1 MSDGVQHI
9 VLPVSAL
16 KANATTIFDTLAA
29 GRTVYVS
36 KRGEVVAAFR
46 PFEAVPEG
54 IAAAYAS
61 PLPAIELTAR
71 QLGRE
76 VPSAEVTEA
85 AEGLPSL
92 VTKNGRIY
100 GVLTPAIAP
109 RPATVP
115 DRDVAGAR
123 AEAVRGFQEEHP
135 DASLDDVVEFITN
148 WRAEPGVE
156 ADTAT
161 KTPRTAPTLP
171 LVQSDRAVSEE
182 LDSWRKRGSPVEGLV
197 EALLNSVT
205 ALLQP
210 GSDRLVAAAAVVAPA
225 VFNVVYIATRGNP
238 TAMLR
243 RGERSETTGDIVEAR
258 TSYVAAVFVPESP
271 SVGAMWRLGDLARRQ
286 GNPAE
291 ASAWYH
297 LALGW
302 DDIEAQGSKEKLEIL
317 PAVKIAGR

>member
-1 MSDGVQHI
+1 MSDGVQHV

-16 KANATTIFDTLAA
+16 KANATTVFDTLAA

-36 KRGEVVAAFR
+36 KRGEVVAAFQ

-76 VPSAEVTEA
+76 VPSAEITEA

-100 GVLTPAIAP
+100 VVLTPAVAP
-109 RPATVP
+109 RPVTVP

-135 DASLDDVVEFITN
+135 NASLDDVVEFTTN
-148 WRAEPGVE
+148 WRAQLGVGAPLWAE
-156 ADTAT
+156 
-161 KTPRTAPTLP
+161 TPRTAPDLA
-171 LVQSDRAVSEE
+171 LVHSDRDVSKE

-197 EALLNSVT
+197 EALLNRVA

-210 GSDRLVAAAAVVAPA
+210 GPDRLVAATAVVAPA
-225 VFNVVYIATRGNP
+225 VFNLLYSATRGNP
-238 TAMLR
+238 TAMVR

-258 TSYVAAVFVPESP
+258 TNYVAAVFAPESP

-291 ASAWYH
+291 AFAWYR
-297 LALGW
+297 LAFGW
-302 DDIEAQGSKEKLEIL
+302 DDIEARGSKEKLEIM
-317 PAVKIAGR
+317 PAVKIAER